1 MVEMLNSDDNKVRFV
16 ARESLQLH
24 MNKRKVNLFG
34 GEGGGGGGQK
44 VPALI
49 STIENF
55 LDIHAKATKPDNF
68 SPNVLENKV
77 IEKWYHWLPR

>member
-34 GEGGGGGGQK
+34 GEGGGGGGAESARADFNHREL
-44 VPALI
+44 P
-49 STIENF
+49 
-55 LDIHAKATKPDNF
+55 
-68 SPNVLENKV
+68 
-77 IEKWYHWLPR
+77 WYSRESHQTW